1 MHYNLPKGCAARLCR
16 ACGEQP
22 VCVAVRYL
30 ALRICGY
37 MARNAR
43 PCGRKNPLPF
53 SFSKRSPISGPR
65 QTLQGKGVIHK
76 RVETAGVYPLVRP
89 RGVSAVAAAQP
100 PQFSQPKIGCHSCS
114 AGHRCKNLSQKLA
127 IHFIHRTFHRVSGD
141 NLVHKVDNFLYTPS
155 QAAVYLG
162 FSTTHCNI
170 GCGKTTAA

>member
-1 MHYNLPKGCAARLCR
+1 MHYNLPKGCAAQLCR

-22 VCVAVRYL
+22 VCVAARYL
-30 ALRICGY
+30 TLRICGY

-43 PCGRKNPLPF
+43 PCGRINPLPF
-53 SFSKRSPISGPR
+53 SFSKRSPISGLR
-65 QTLQGKGVIHK
+65 QTLQGKEVIHK

-114 AGHRCKNLSQKLA
+114 AGYRCKNLSQKLA